1 MAIRITGDTMT
12 LETATRVVATDRFRQ
27 HTAATRC
34 NSVTVSSDFENRD
47 PANRTRPRRGYGCLQ
62 DPVE

>member
-1 MAIRITGDTMT
+1 MAIRVTGDTMT

-27 HTAATRC
+27 HTAVTRC
-34 NSVTVSSDFENRD
+34 SSVTVSSDFGNWD
-47 PANRTRPRRGYGCLQ
+47 PANRTRAGLGYGCLQ

>member
-34 NSVTVSSDFENRD
+34 SSVTVSSDFWKLGSREQN
-47 PANRTRPRRGYGCLQ
+47 PTGARPGCLQ